1 MLEKTL
7 LSLCQELW
15 RLQWAK
21 MENDFSPLEKN
32 QCKVMPK
39 FPFMYSTIFENP
51 KPNSKILY
59 F

>member
-21 MENDFSPLEKN
+21 MENDFSPLEKIN
-32 QCKVMPK
+32 VK
-39 FPFMYSTIFENP
+39 
-51 KPNSKILY
+51 
-59 F
+59 